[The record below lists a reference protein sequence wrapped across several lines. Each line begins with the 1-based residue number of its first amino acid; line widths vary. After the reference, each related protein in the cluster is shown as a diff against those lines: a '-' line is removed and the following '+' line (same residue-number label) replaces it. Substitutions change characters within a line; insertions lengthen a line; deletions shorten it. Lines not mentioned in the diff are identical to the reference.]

1 MTGFFGY
8 HSVSFTVFSSM
19 LTKILFTLTVIVGT
33 LIFFKKQRAG
43 QVTRSHASTRVTS
56 ENQKMFRQGAYLF
69 LALMIFSAI
78 AVFAY
83 RLNSDAD
90 TMQVRVVN
98 TQTGTSTVYLAAQK
112 DIQAKYFTTI
122 KGRKVYIAD
131 VERIEVEPVE

>member
-1 MTGFFGY
+1 
-8 HSVSFTVFSSM
+8 M

-43 QVTRSHASTRVTS
+43 QVTRARTATRVIS

-69 LALMIFSAI
+69 LALMIISAI
-78 AVFAY
+78 AVFTY

-122 KGRKVYIAD
+122 KGRKVYVAD